1 MATRSKLTVESLAEL
16 GARRLAEI
24 LVDEAGRNRQLK
36 QAVQM
41 ALAAK
46 TGASEVGHQV
56 RKRLARL
63 ARSEA
68 FIVSEK
74 AKDLATE
81 LERLRTV
88 IVETIGANDPKLAAE
103 LLWQLLDLHGSIF
116 ERLDDSSG
124 RVGGLFRLASLD
136 LGPLLKRAKIKPA
149 DLAPMVLRRIEDNGY
164 GIYDGIVVVMGDAL
178 GGEGRNALRQLLEE
192 RRTEQLASDKRAAVR
207 PGHFDYTLS
216 GLLQALRD
224 IADCE
229 NDADAFI
236 DTYQGFNLTNPVYA
250 TEIAQRLLRAGR
262 SDEALIY
269 LDQGTPND
277 SNRHFKQLEWSDVR
291 IGVLQSL
298 DRKDEAQ
305 ALRYALFERHLSPSH
320 LRAYLKQLA
329 DFEDV
334 EAEDAALT
342 KVERYANVHAALAFL
357 INWPALDRAARIV
370 DNRSDE
376 VNGDLYELLDPAASA
391 LEGKHPLASVL
402 LRRRLIDYTLQKAR
416 STRYRHAVRH
426 VREIESQQSDV
437 TDYGRHESHAEFMAR
452 LKREHPRK
460 SGFWSALVG

>member
-1 MATRSKLTVESLAEL
+1 
-16 GARRLAEI
+16 
-24 LVDEAGRNRQLK
+24 LV
-36 QAVQM
+36 
-41 ALAAK
+41 
-46 TGASEVGHQV
+46 
-56 RKRLARL
+56 
-63 ARSEA
+63 
-68 FIVSEK
+68 
-74 AKDLATE
+74 
-81 LERLRTV
+81 
-88 IVETIGANDPKLAAE
+88 
-103 LLWQLLDLHGSIF
+103 
-116 ERLDDSSG
+116 
-124 RVGGLFRLASLD
+124 
-136 LGPLLKRAKIKPA
+136 
-149 DLAPMVLRRIEDNGY
+149 
-164 GIYDGIVVVMGDAL
+164 
-178 GGEGRNALRQLLEE
+178 EE
-192 RRTEQLASDKRAAVR
+192 RRTAHLTSGKRAAVR
-207 PGHFDYTLS
+207 PGHFDYILS
-216 GLLQALRD
+216 GFLQALRD

-236 DTYQGFNLTNPVYA
+236 DTYEGFNLTNPMYA

-262 SDEALIY
+262 SEEALIY

-277 SNRHFKQLEWSDVR
+277 SNRHVNQLEWSDVR
-291 IGVLQSL
+291 IGVLEAL

-305 ALRYALFERHLSPSH
+305 ALRYTLFERHLSPSH

-342 KVERYANVHAALAFL
+342 KVERHANVHGALAFL

-376 VNGDLYELLDPAASA
+376 VNGDFYELLDPAASA

-416 STRYRHAVRH
+416 STRYRHAIRH

-460 SGFWSALVG
+460 SGFWSALAG